1 MLVNGK
7 GAIDRDGNRGGQVV
21 DFRTTNGYG
30 YISGE
35 AENAY
40 GERLNKLRR
49 HLLMIRPSI
58 LIVADD
64 LVAPE
69 PSSFQWLLH
78 ALEGFEIDAANHTLV
93 SRRKGACLRGYLF
106 GSTDF
111 TLTQTDAWPLA
122 PDVGFPTVK
131 KPWPERRWH
140 FTAETQS
147 KTERYRIAAIFAV
160 RGPGEPEPEF
170 TIETGPDRVIVSAS
184 VFEVAVDLS
193 VDCDHILSLTGS
205 GEELGV

>member
-40 GERLNKLRR
+40 GERLNKWHR

-122 PDVGFPTVK
+122 PDIGFSHGQK
-131 KPWPERRWH
+131 
-140 FTAETQS
+140 AL
-147 KTERYRIAAIFAV
+147 A
-160 RGPGEPEPEF
+160 GEALAFHGRDPVEDRTLPHRSDLRSSW
-170 TIETGPDRVIVSAS
+170 TG
-184 VFEVAVDLS
+184 
-193 VDCDHILSLTGS
+193 
-205 GEELGV
+205 